1 MKKKE
6 HAGMHVSESYMGSAW
21 NTCPELS
28 SLPIT
33 PLRSP
38 SETRAQSRPVSPL
51 LHSGHHL
58 KHVPRAVQSPHH
70 SIQVTISNLHLCS
83 NVSAV
88 LHPEPQNAN
97 CSQSSLSNIKCLHL
111 FAKDSLLT
119 SHYTCNKNPNF
130 ALRPIRFST
139 RWVSLRAPSGHSG
152 HSSHVTV

>member
-70 SIQVTISNLHLCS
+70 SIQVTIWNTC
-83 NVSAV
+83 
-88 LHPEPQNAN
+88 PEP
-97 CSQSSLSNIKCLHL
+97 SSLPITPFKSPSLTYT
-111 FAKDSLLT
+111 FALMSLL
-119 SHYTCNKNPNF
+119 SYTLSLKMQIVAKVAF
-130 ALRPIRFST
+130 QISSVST
-139 RWVSLRAPSGHSG
+139 FLQRILCWLLII
-152 HSSHVTV
+152 HVIKIQTLH